1 MKTTFQVVFGS
12 LMNSGWCCRLIGQF
26 AVWFIICQAVIQNFH
41 EFSVKNK
48 SHSVY
53 EPIIQLFHGA
63 HEFDFLCDL
72 SRECPTFRPVTDE
85 IGSSPQLHP

>member
-1 MKTTFQVVFGS
+1 
-12 LMNSGWCCRLIGQF
+12 MNSGRCCRLIGQF
-26 AVWFIICQAVIQNFH
+26 AVCLIICQAVIQKFH

-53 EPIIQLFHGA
+53 ALMIELFHGA

-85 IGSSPQLHP
+85 IGPRPPLQP